1 MKPIQV
7 GLLGLGTVGSGT
19 IEVLR
24 RNREEISRRAGRDIV
39 IKVASARDLT
49 KERKV
54 SLEGI
59 EIVPTAGH
67 IVTRPDIDIVVELIG
82 GDTAARERGC
92 DYLALDSGTQRQQAH
107 KFYFREGMTITSF
120 HFDKKISGKATGIKF
135 S

>member
-24 RNREEISRRAGRDIV
+24 RNREEIARRAGRDIV
-39 IKVASARDLT
+39 IKVASAKDLT

-59 EIVPTAGH
+59 EIVPTAGL
-67 IVTRPDIDIVVELIG
+67 VVERPEIDIVVELIG
-82 GDTAARERGC
+82 GDTAAR
-92 DYLALDSGTQRQQAH
+92 DLVL
-107 KFYFREGMTITSF
+107 
-120 HFDKKISGKATGIKF
+120 KAIDNG
-135 S
+135 